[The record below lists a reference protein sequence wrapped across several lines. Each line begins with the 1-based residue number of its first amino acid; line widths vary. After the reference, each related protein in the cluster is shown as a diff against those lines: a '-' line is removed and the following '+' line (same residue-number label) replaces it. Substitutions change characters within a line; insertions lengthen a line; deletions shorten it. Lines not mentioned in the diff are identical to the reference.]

1 MWKGFS
7 PEMIR
12 NTLIGVIL
20 ALVLIVVVIQVVA
33 ALVPTVLLA
42 FGNLAGISGLS
53 FASFYAA
60 NGVVQIIFGAVIFIL
75 ILLLILLLIPKMGSK
90 GK

>member
-7 PEMIR
+7 PDMIR
-12 NTLIGVIL
+12 NTLVGVIL

-33 ALVPTVLLA
+33 ALVPVVLLA
-42 FGNLAGISGLS
+42 FLNLAAVSGLS
-53 FASFYAA
+53 FSSFYSA
-60 NGVVQIIFGAVIFIL
+60 NGVMQIIFGAIIFIL
-75 ILLLILLLIPKMGSK
+75 ILLLVLLLIPKMGSK